1 MKPRVMLSCAALLIG
16 LAAVNLSAQASQKA
30 AKVTKNTQVC
40 KDGTT
45 TETTG
50 RGACSG
56 HGGVDLVATSA
67 AQKDAKAK
75 KADKKAEKAK
85 ESGDT
90 AAATKAATK
99 AKVASAKAAK
109 AETRASKDSAGATAK
124 CKDGTYSHA
133 ATTQGACSGHGGI
146 ATKLKG

>member
-1 MKPRVMLSCAALLIG
+1 MRPSVNISILAAALVLV
-16 LAAVNLSAQASQKA
+16 AAPLSAQTKATKASKA
-30 AKVTKNTQVC
+30 TQIC
-40 KDGTT
+40 RDGST

-56 HGGVDLVATSA
+56 HGGVDLVATNA

-90 AAATKAATK
+90 
-99 AKVASAKAAK
+99 VAAKAAAAKAKTATAKAEK
-109 AETRASKDSAGATAK
+109 AETRAAKDSTGATAK
-124 CKDGTYSHA
+124 CKDGTFSHA
-133 ATTQGACSGHGGI
+133 ATTRGACSGHGGI
-146 ATKLKG
+146 ATKLKS